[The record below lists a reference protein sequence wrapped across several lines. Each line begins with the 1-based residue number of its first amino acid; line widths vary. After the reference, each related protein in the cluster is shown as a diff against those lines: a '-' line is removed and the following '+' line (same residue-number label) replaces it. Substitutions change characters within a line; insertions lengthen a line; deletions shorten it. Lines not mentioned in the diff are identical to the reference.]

1 MISGTK
7 NASRSH
13 QLKRFIIKQT
23 FSFYLLFNIILVGQD
38 IDTIDF
44 KMPEFSFTPKVF
56 HQPARVLF
64 NSRIFELEVFTDFPK
79 KDVKEVSLLY
89 KTNVHSRYIEYPF
102 KHNAKRYVFSYNP
115 KEQPANYITY
125 FFTLA
130 LNNGSVYATPIDSS
144 GMVTPITKYLLNPA
158 EYYKKRSEIKN

>member
-1 MISGTK
+1 MFK
-7 NASRSH
+7 
-13 QLKRFIIKQT
+13 FIKKL
-23 FSFYLLFNIILVGQD
+23 FS
-38 IDTIDF
+38 
-44 KMPEFSFTPKVF
+44 K
-56 HQPARVLF
+56 
-64 NSRIFELEVFTDFPK
+64 
-79 KDVKEVSLLY
+79 KEVPVVAPS
-89 KTNVHSRYIEYPF
+89 KPKPTHCNIHSRYIEYPF

-130 LNNGSVYATPIDSS
+130 LNNGSVYATPVDSS